1 MYTVDASM
9 WVIGFDQREAGHA
22 TSRQLLE
29 VLRTRALPI
38 IVPNL
43 MLAEVVG
50 AISRIR
56 NDPVRAGVFATTLG
70 RLPNVT
76 VVALDVALEDQARVL
91 AAQHGLRGADA
102 VYAAVA
108 QRAGCTLIS
117 LDHEHLT
124 RLGSIVMV
132 RTPAA
137 ALAELISPTSPSS
150 AIRLTELFIFA
161 DHSFQW

>member
-1 MYTVDASM
+1 
-9 WVIGFDQREAGHA
+9 
-22 TSRQLLE
+22 

-43 MLAEVVG
+43 VLAEVAG
-50 AISRIR
+50 AISRTR
-56 NDPVRAGVFATTLG
+56 NDPVRAEAFATTLG

-76 VVALDVALEDQARVL
+76 VVALEMTLGDQARAL

-108 QRAGCTLIS
+108 QQAGCTLIS

-124 RLGSIVMV
+124 RLGSIVTV
-132 RTPAA
+132 HTPAA
-137 ALAELISPTSPSS
+137 ALAELIPPTPSS
-150 AIRLTELFIFA
+150 STV
-161 DHSFQW
+161 